1 MKQPLMAVT
10 NLRHPTKSEE
20 ISMRKLVTAG
30 AFVLISIGAAP
41 AVQAHE
47 FRSFGNGYSVFLGSY
62 VEPAFAGFENG
73 IDIFPA
79 YSYTAFDGSQQTYL
93 VDTGAGDTFNFTTSE
108 ILYSNNPLP
117 IIHTAADIPPGTR
130 VIDTLV
136 PHGRVNP
143 TLIEEK
149 FGSANL
155 KFSAS
160 GPEYNNHFL
169 PKKPGFYGFHIAGTI
184 QVKASNIAPGAG
196 GLDTQGVPGTN
207 NAPPLVSFSGYFICG
222 NGSQDAPRT
231 AFGCVDQILSVPRIE
246 QDAADVA
253 PVLGAD
259 PSSSIY
265 TNWKA
270 LLLRRLGRH

>member
-1 MKQPLMAVT
+1 MKQHLMPVT
-10 NLRHPTKSEE
+10 NLRRPTKSED
-20 ISMRKLVTAG
+20 ISMRKLVTAST
-30 AFVLISIGAAP
+30 FMLLTIGAAP

-47 FRSFGNGYSVFLGSY
+47 FRSFGKGYSVFLGSY
-62 VEPAFAGFENG
+62 VEPACAGFENG
-73 IDIFPA
+73 IDIFPT

-93 VDTGAGDTFNFTTSE
+93 VDTGAGDTFNFTKSE

-117 IIHTAADIPPGTR
+117 IIHTAGDIPTGTL
-130 VIDTLV
+130 VVDTLV
-136 PHGRVNP
+136 PHGPVNP

-169 PKKPGFYGFHIAGTI
+169 PVKPGSYGFHIKGTI
-184 QVKASNIAPGAG
+184 QVKASNIATGAG

-207 NAPPLVSFSGYFICG
+207 KAPPLVSFNGYFICG
-222 NGSQDAPRT
+222 TGSQDAPRT
-231 AFGCVDQILSVPRIE
+231 AFGCVDQILSVAGIG
-246 QDAADVA
+246 QAAASGA

-270 LLLRRLGRH
+270 LLLLRPGLH

>member
-1 MKQPLMAVT
+1 MKMKQPLMAVT

-30 AFVLISIGAAP
+30 AFVLLTIGAAP

-79 YSYTAFDGSQQTYL
+79 YSYTVGGSQKTYL

-108 ILYSNNPLP
+108 ILYSKDPLP
-117 IIHTAADIPPGTR
+117 IIHTAADIPKGTR

-149 FGSANL
+149 FGSATSQ
-155 KFSAS
+155 F

-169 PKKPGFYGFHIAGTI
+169 SKNPGFYGFHIAGTI
-184 QVKASNIAPGAG
+184 QVNPSNIPGAS
-196 GLDTQGVPGTN
+196 
-207 NAPPLVSFSGYFICG
+207 PPLVSFNGYFICG

-231 AFGCVDQILSVPRIE
+231 AFGCVDQILSIPGME
-246 QDAADVA
+246 QDAGVA

-259 PSSSIY
+259 PSSS
-265 TNWKA
+265 TRTKWQA